1 MMKSWLSADISAEDI
16 LFSTIRSMHLP
27 KETFCFKEVIPPSTC
42 RHALGTYFAF
52 EYLIRVGHCA
62 HSFSKW
68 KNADGCSSHRPGC
81 FLGGAGLFKFF
92 GHPTYEIVGII
103 LIVISTV
110 ILFVGIR
117 RYRTIKK
124 LIGI

>member
-1 MMKSWLSADISAEDI
+1 MAVLR
-16 LFSTIRSMHLP
+16 T
-27 KETFCFKEVIPPSTC
+27 
-42 RHALGTYFAF
+42 AL
-52 EYLIRVGHCA
+52 
-62 HSFSKW
+62 
-68 KNADGCSSHRPGC
+68 GC

-124 LIGI
+124 LIGAIDPEDWQALEAMLKKGRMSKFKLKIWMLVV